1 MSRKRV
7 KGMTTLEIE
16 EYLKEISET
25 EDTEAS
31 DVVTLPTDVNNL
43 SDEDEIDDDKT
54 GECMVNEVPGP
65 LELHVE
71 ISDKVVETE
80 NNIDRYCY

>member
-1 MSRKRV
+1 
-7 KGMTTLEIE
+7 MTMLEIE

-25 EDTEAS
+25 EDIEAS
-31 DVVTLPTDVNNL
+31 AVVILPPDVNNL
-43 SDEDEIDDDKT
+43 SNEDEIDDDET

-71 ISDKVVETE
+71 NLIK
-80 NNIDRYCY
+80 